1 MLPDF
6 YHISE
11 ENFKKSLKYYNVIN
25 NTIKYNHQSLSKFKK
40 YTDEYCSK
48 LDNLLKEGK
57 NIVEEYIIIDPDNI
71 NNNSE
76 DDKDIKEKKN
86 NFDMEFI
93 KLIEKS
99 TERIQN
105 FYEILLKYLNDF
117 VLNLDNQTNEI
128 EKKITI
134 TKSEVDSIEKDYEKQ
149 KDIFKSKL
157 EEVKNIN
164 AQLKESYSD
173 CEKDLIKFCYE
184 RRLDGIDYENNY
196 KLFYNNLIEEENNLI
211 KKFDSLGNFEKIFL
225 DCTKE
230 KIKQI
235 QDYSFTLFNV
245 YDSLSKNIH
254 DIFNNSVLIPMDKLN
269 EEKNKLIEGEKL
281 DSKFKEILSVILA
294 NQTNNVDEAK
304 AKLNLVKYEINV
316 LTNRNIKVHQIVEEK
331 QTNNTKPNKKEK
343 TTDKNTN
350 NNSQKDIMIALT
362 DREIYFIV
370 QNLYSE
376 YKLINKAKYDLEL
389 EEKKLELKEIFFR
402 ILNTPCEKNNETLDK
417 KDEDFFLIEK
427 SKEITKEEFDDLCSK
442 MEKDDYRK
450 AFLIVINNYR
460 AKGKLEMSEKA
471 FNYFIQ
477 ILSVVC
483 KNLVQEKKEE
493 NDKFVKDPICARLVI
508 ILSQTFYT
516 VKNNEK
522 LYLCEELK
530 KEQIFKMPKFW
541 LELIRDMVTNE
552 SKSVLENHKQNNPD
566 DESEEKII
574 KIKNNVYFSQI
585 IPFVENMKDFGIE
598 LEDIKKTISII
609 REEFNIPDETSKRIE
624 DYIVGQ
630 FNA

>member
-6 YHISE
+6 YNISE
-11 ENFKKSLKYYNVIN
+11 ENFKKSLKYYNVVN

-57 NIVEEYIIIDPDNI
+57 NIAEEYIIVDSDNI
-71 NNNSE
+71 NSE
-76 DDKDIKEKKN
+76 DDKDTKETKD
-86 NFDMEFI
+86 NFDIEFI

-105 FYEILLKYLNDF
+105 LYEILLKYLNDF

-128 EKKITI
+128 EKKISI

-149 KDIFKSKL
+149 KDIFKSKF

-164 AQLKESYSD
+164 AQLKESYSN

-184 RRLDGIDYENNY
+184 RRIDGIDYENNY
-196 KLFYNNLIEEENNLI
+196 KVFYNNLIEDENNLI
-211 KKFDSLGNFEKIFL
+211 KKFDSLGNFEKVFL

-235 QDYSFTLFNV
+235 QDYSLTLFKE
-245 YDSLSKNIH
+245 YDNLSKNIQNM
-254 DIFNNSVLIPMDKLN
+254 FNSSVLLPMNKLI
-269 EEKNKLIEGEKL
+269 EEKHKLIEGENL
-281 DSKFKEILSVILA
+281 DSKFKENLSVILT
-294 NQTNNVDEAK
+294 NQTNRIDETK
-304 AKLNLVKYEINV
+304 AKFKLVKYNINV
-316 LTNRNIKVHQIVEEK
+316 LTNRNIKVHQIVEEIK
-331 QTNNTKPNKKEK
+331 TNNTKPNKKEK
-343 TTDKNTN
+343 ATDKNTN
-350 NNSQKDIMIALT
+350 NNSQNDIMITLT

-402 ILNTPCEKNNETLDK
+402 LLNTPCEKNNQTELK
-417 KDEDFFLIEK
+417 KDDDFFLIEK
-427 SKEITKEEFDDLCSK
+427 YKEVTKEEFDNLCSK
-442 MEKDDYRK
+442 MAKDDYRK

-460 AKGKLEMSEKA
+460 AKGKLEMSDKA

-483 KNLVQEKKEE
+483 KNLVEEKTEE
-493 NDKFVKDPICARLVI
+493 NGKFVKDPICARLVI

-516 VKNNEK
+516 VKNNKK
-522 LYLCEELK
+522 LYLCEEIK
-530 KEQIFKMPKFW
+530 KENIFHMPKFW
-541 LELIRDMVTNE
+541 QELIRDMVIKE
-552 SKSVLENHKQNNPD
+552 SKSVLENHKKNSPD
-566 DESEEKII
+566 DDSEDKII

-609 REEFNIPDETSKRIE
+609 KEEFNIPDETSKRIE
-624 DYIVGQ
+624 DYIIGQ

>member
-57 NIVEEYIIIDPDNI
+57 NIAEEYIIVDSDNI
-71 NNNSE
+71 NSE
-76 DDKDIKEKKN
+76 DDKDTKETKD
-86 NFDMEFI
+86 NFDIEFI

-105 FYEILLKYLNDF
+105 LYEILLKYLNDF

-149 KDIFKSKL
+149 KDIFKSKF

-164 AQLKESYSD
+164 AQLKESYSN

-184 RRLDGIDYENNY
+184 RRIDGIDYENNY
-196 KLFYNNLIEEENNLI
+196 KVFYNNLIEDENNLI
-211 KKFDSLGNFEKIFL
+211 KKFDSLGNFEKVFL

-235 QDYSFTLFNV
+235 QDYSLTLFKE
-245 YDSLSKNIH
+245 YDNLSKNIQNM
-254 DIFNNSVLIPMDKLN
+254 FNSSVLLPMNKLI
-269 EEKNKLIEGEKL
+269 EEKHKLIEGENL
-281 DSKFKEILSVILA
+281 DSKFKENLSVILT
-294 NQTNNVDEAK
+294 NQTNRIDETK
-304 AKLNLVKYEINV
+304 AKFKLVKYNINV
-316 LTNRNIKVHQIVEEK
+316 LTNRNIKVHQIVEEIK
-331 QTNNTKPNKKEK
+331 TNNTKPNKKEK
-343 TTDKNTN
+343 ATDKNTN
-350 NNSQKDIMIALT
+350 NNSQNDIMITLT

-402 ILNTPCEKNNETLDK
+402 LLNTHCEKNNQTELK
-417 KDEDFFLIEK
+417 KDDDFFLIEK
-427 SKEITKEEFDDLCSK
+427 YKEVTKEEFDNLCSK
-442 MEKDDYRK
+442 MAKDDYRK

-460 AKGKLEMSEKA
+460 AKGKLEMSDKA

-483 KNLVQEKKEE
+483 KNLVEEKTEE
-493 NDKFVKDPICARLVI
+493 NGKFVKDPICARLVI

-516 VKNNEK
+516 VKNNKK
-522 LYLCEELK
+522 LYLCEEIK
-530 KEQIFKMPKFW
+530 KENIFHMPKFW
-541 LELIRDMVTNE
+541 QELIRDMVIKE
-552 SKSVLENHKQNNPD
+552 SKSVLENHKKNSPD
-566 DESEEKII
+566 DDSEDKII

-598 LEDIKKTISII
+598 LEEIKKSISII
-609 REEFNIPDETSKRIE
+609 KEEFNIPDETSKRIE

>member
-1 MLPDF
+1 
-6 YHISE
+6 
-11 ENFKKSLKYYNVIN
+11 
-25 NTIKYNHQSLSKFKK
+25 
-40 YTDEYCSK
+40 
-48 LDNLLKEGK
+48 
-57 NIVEEYIIIDPDNI
+57 
-71 NNNSE
+71 
-76 DDKDIKEKKN
+76 
-86 NFDMEFI
+86 
-93 KLIEKS
+93 
-99 TERIQN
+99 
-105 FYEILLKYLNDF
+105 
-117 VLNLDNQTNEI
+117 
-128 EKKITI
+128 
-134 TKSEVDSIEKDYEKQ
+134 
-149 KDIFKSKL
+149 
-157 EEVKNIN
+157 
-164 AQLKESYSD
+164 
-173 CEKDLIKFCYE
+173 
-184 RRLDGIDYENNY
+184 
-196 KLFYNNLIEEENNLI
+196 LI
-211 KKFDSLGNFEKIFL
+211 KKFDSLGNFEKVFL

-235 QDYSFTLFNV
+235 QDYSLTLFKE
-245 YDSLSKNIH
+245 YDNLSKNIQNM
-254 DIFNNSVLIPMDKLN
+254 FNSSVLLPMNKLI
-269 EEKNKLIEGEKL
+269 EEKHKLIEGENL
-281 DSKFKEILSVILA
+281 DSKFKENLSVILT
-294 NQTNNVDEAK
+294 NQTNRIDETK
-304 AKLNLVKYEINV
+304 AKFKLVKYNINV
-316 LTNRNIKVHQIVEEK
+316 LTNRNIKVHQIVEEIK
-331 QTNNTKPNKKEK
+331 TNNTKPNKKEK
-343 TTDKNTN
+343 ATDKNTN
-350 NNSQKDIMIALT
+350 NNSQNDIMIALT

-460 AKGKLEMSEKA
+460 AKGKLEMSNKA

-609 REEFNIPDETSKRIE
+609 KEEFNIPDETSKRIE

>member
-6 YHISE
+6 YNISE
-11 ENFKKSLKYYNVIN
+11 ENFKKSLKYYNVVN

-57 NIVEEYIIIDPDNI
+57 NISEEYIIVDSDNI
-71 NNNSE
+71 NSE
-76 DDKDIKEKKN
+76 DDKDTKETKD
-86 NFDMEFI
+86 NFDIEFI

-105 FYEILLKYLNDF
+105 LYEILLKYLNDF

-128 EKKITI
+128 EKKISI

-149 KDIFKSKL
+149 KDIFKSKF

-164 AQLKESYSD
+164 AQLKESYSN

-184 RRLDGIDYENNY
+184 RRIDGIDYENNY
-196 KLFYNNLIEEENNLI
+196 KVFYNNLIEDENNLI
-211 KKFDSLGNFEKIFL
+211 KKFDSLGNFEKVFL

-235 QDYSFTLFNV
+235 QDYSLTLFKE
-245 YDSLSKNIH
+245 YDNLSKNIQNM
-254 DIFNNSVLIPMDKLN
+254 FNSSVLLPINKLI
-269 EEKNKLIEGEKL
+269 EEKHKLIEGENL
-281 DSKFKEILSVILA
+281 DSKFKENLSVILT
-294 NQTNNVDEAK
+294 NQTNRIDETK
-304 AKLNLVKYEINV
+304 AKFKLVKYNINV
-316 LTNRNIKVHQIVEEK
+316 LTNRNIKVHQIVEEIK
-331 QTNNTKPNKKEK
+331 TNNTKPNKKEK
-343 TTDKNTN
+343 ATDKNTN
-350 NNSQKDIMIALT
+350 NNSQNDIMITLT

-402 ILNTPCEKNNETLDK
+402 LLNTPCEKNNQTELK
-417 KDEDFFLIEK
+417 KDDDFFLIEK
-427 SKEITKEEFDDLCSK
+427 YKEVTKEEFDNLCSK
-442 MEKDDYRK
+442 MAKDDYRK

-460 AKGKLEMSEKA
+460 AKGKLEMSDKA

-483 KNLVQEKKEE
+483 KNLVEEKTEE
-493 NDKFVKDPICARLVI
+493 NGKFVKDPICARLVI

-516 VKNNEK
+516 VKNNKK
-522 LYLCEELK
+522 LYLCEEIK
-530 KEQIFKMPKFW
+530 KENIFHMPKFW
-541 LELIRDMVTNE
+541 QELIRDMVIKE
-552 SKSVLENHKQNNPD
+552 SKSVLENHKKNSPD
-566 DESEEKII
+566 DDSEDKII

-609 REEFNIPDETSKRIE
+609 KEEFNIPDETSKRIE
-624 DYIVGQ
+624 DYIIGQ

>member
-6 YHISE
+6 YNISE
-11 ENFKKSLKYYNVIN
+11 ENFKKSLKYYNVVN

-57 NIVEEYIIIDPDNI
+57 NIAEEYIIVDSDNI
-71 NNNSE
+71 NSE
-76 DDKDIKEKKN
+76 DDNDTKETKD
-86 NFDMEFI
+86 NFDIEFI

-105 FYEILLKYLNDF
+105 LYEILLKYLNDF

-149 KDIFKSKL
+149 KDIFKSKF

-164 AQLKESYSD
+164 AQLKESYSN

-184 RRLDGIDYENNY
+184 RRIDGIDYENNY
-196 KLFYNNLIEEENNLI
+196 KVFYNNLIEDENNLI
-211 KKFDSLGNFEKIFL
+211 KKFDSLGNFEKVFL

-235 QDYSFTLFNV
+235 QDYSLTLFKE
-245 YDSLSKNIH
+245 YDNLSKNIQNM
-254 DIFNNSVLIPMDKLN
+254 FNSSVLLPMNKLI
-269 EEKNKLIEGEKL
+269 EEKHKLIEGENL
-281 DSKFKEILSVILA
+281 DSKFKENLSIILT
-294 NQTNNVDEAK
+294 NQTNRIDETK
-304 AKLNLVKYEINV
+304 AKFKLVKYNINV
-316 LTNRNIKVHQIVEEK
+316 LTNRNIKVHQIVEEIK
-331 QTNNTKPNKKEK
+331 TNNTKPNKKEK
-343 TTDKNTN
+343 ATDKNTN
-350 NNSQKDIMIALT
+350 NNSQNDIMITLT

-402 ILNTPCEKNNETLDK
+402 LLNTPCEKNNQTELK
-417 KDEDFFLIEK
+417 KDDDFFLIEK
-427 SKEITKEEFDDLCSK
+427 YKEVTKEEFDNLCSK
-442 MEKDDYRK
+442 MAKDDYRK

-460 AKGKLEMSEKA
+460 AKGKLEMSDKA

-483 KNLVQEKKEE
+483 KNLVEEKTEE
-493 NDKFVKDPICARLVI
+493 NGKFVKDPICARLVI

-516 VKNNEK
+516 VKNNKK
-522 LYLCEELK
+522 LYLCEEIK
-530 KEQIFKMPKFW
+530 KENIFHMPKFW
-541 LELIRDMVTNE
+541 QELIRDMVIKE
-552 SKSVLENHKQNNPD
+552 SKSVLENHKKNSPD
-566 DESEEKII
+566 DDSEDKII

-609 REEFNIPDETSKRIE
+609 KEEFNIPDETSKRIE
-624 DYIVGQ
+624 DYIIGQ